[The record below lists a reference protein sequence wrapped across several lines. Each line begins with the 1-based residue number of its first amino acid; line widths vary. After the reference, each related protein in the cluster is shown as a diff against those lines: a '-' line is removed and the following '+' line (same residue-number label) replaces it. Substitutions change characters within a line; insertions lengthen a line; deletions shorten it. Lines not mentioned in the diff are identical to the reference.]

1 MIGDNLETDI
11 RGANSVKFS
20 SLLLGT
26 GVHKIT
32 DKSGC
37 DLDLNA
43 IQSCQNKLSS
53 FADYAMTRLRRPTV
67 KALRRTIA
75 ALTLNKEWRI
85 PSPYY
90 FEY

>member
-1 MIGDNLETDI
+1 MDASKYLMIGDNLETDI
-11 RGANSVKFS
+11 RGANSIEFS

-37 DLDLNA
+37 NLDLSA

-53 FADYAMTRLRRPTV
+53 FADYVMARLR
-67 KALRRTIA
+67 
-75 ALTLNKEWRI
+75 
-85 PSPYY
+85 
-90 FEY
+90 

>member
-1 MIGDNLETDI
+1 MVSYVGKPYPAVFERCKSLSGKMDASRYLMIGDNLETDI
-11 RGANSVKFS
+11 RGANSIEFS

-37 DLDLNA
+37 NLDLSA

-53 FADYAMTRLRRPTV
+53 FADYVMTRLR
-67 KALRRTIA
+67 
-75 ALTLNKEWRI
+75 
-85 PSPYY
+85 
-90 FEY
+90 